1 MLGDESSLHGRS
13 GKLSRLVEVLEEVVS
28 AGERALVFTQFASFA
43 QRLHPYLTERLGA
56 EVLLLHGGT
65 PRLRREEMIRRFQD
79 PKGRARVFLLSL
91 RAGGLGLNLTAASHV
106 LHFDRWWNPAVED
119 QATDRA
125 HRIGQ
130 KRTVEVRTMVTSGT
144 LEETIDQ

>member
-1 MLGDESSLHGRS
+1 
-13 GKLSRLVEVLEEVVS
+13 
-28 AGERALVFTQFASFA
+28 
-43 QRLHPYLTERLGA
+43 
-56 EVLLLHGGT
+56 
-65 PRLRREEMIRRFQD
+65 MIRRFQD

-144 LEETIDQ
+144 LEETIDQVLKEKRELAKAVVGSGEQWLAELSTSQLRDLVRLRGTVVED